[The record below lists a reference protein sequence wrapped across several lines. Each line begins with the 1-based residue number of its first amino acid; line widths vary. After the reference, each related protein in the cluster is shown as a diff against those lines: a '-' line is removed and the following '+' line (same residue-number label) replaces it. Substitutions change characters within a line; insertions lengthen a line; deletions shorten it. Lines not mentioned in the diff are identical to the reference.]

1 MHKANY
7 KVVKLCSE
15 TKEFYLKSINKFK
28 HHYKKQIEIYIHVK
42 NTTREERRRGMTSK
56 KRERY
61 SIIYQYLDLN

>member
-1 MHKANY
+1 MY
-7 KVVKLCSE
+7 SR
-15 TKEFYLKSINKFK
+15 
-28 HHYKKQIEIYIHVK
+28 VK